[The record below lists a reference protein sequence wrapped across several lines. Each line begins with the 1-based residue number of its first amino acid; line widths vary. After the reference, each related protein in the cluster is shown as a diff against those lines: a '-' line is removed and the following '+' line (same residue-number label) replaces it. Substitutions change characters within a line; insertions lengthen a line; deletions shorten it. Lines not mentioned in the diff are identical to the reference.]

1 MRTPNFHGLRARLLL
16 LLLLAVLPGL
26 AALGYDLLQDWRG
39 ARAAAAAQVQALAA
53 QAAREQRQVVDEAR
67 LLFAL
72 LANLPDVAQG
82 DARAC
87 AARLASLDPRS
98 RGYVNVGVI
107 GADGRLLC
115 DLLGGAGTFLGD
127 RDYFQAA
134 RARRDFVA
142 GHYIIGRVSG
152 QAVLPMAYPVLDAQ
166 GEVTRVVYAAVGAD
180 WLSALLN
187 ARPLPADTALSLVD
201 RHGTVVARAP
211 AEPEALGKPHPAVAL
226 ARAIQAGSPA
236 GVLETEAET
245 RRLIAYSPI
254 VWHGQVLA
262 YVAASVPVHV
272 VEAPLR
278 QALHW
283 RLALVLGM
291 TLAVFA
297 LGWVFADKAVL
308 APVRRLRDFSRRMAA
323 GDLAAR
329 PGVRN
334 RGELG
339 ELAASLDTMA
349 RALQASRLEMEGI
362 MDVVPDGVLVMDRA
376 GHIVMAN
383 ARCETLFG
391 YPRGELVGQSV
402 ELLLPEDRR
411 KAHEVLRRRD
421 LAAPRVREMGSP
433 SVDLVARRR
442 DGSTFPVEV
451 SLAPLET
458 EKGRFVIAAV
468 RDVSERKQFEAEILR
483 QATHDALTGLPNRVL
498 FRQLLEQAMVQAQR
512 DETLLAVAF
521 LDLDG
526 FKTIND
532 TWGHRAGDA
541 LLVQVADRI
550 RGALR
555 ASDVVARQ
563 GGDEFTLLLSGIRQI
578 PDVTRV
584 ADKLLAVVAKPY
596 EIDGREVNVTA
607 SMGIT
612 LYPIDDADAEHLLR
626 NADTAMYRAKADG
639 RNRYSFYTA
648 EMNAEVRRRLEIE
661 TGLRQALREEQFE
674 VFYQPQVEV
683 NTGRWV
689 GLEALLRWRHPERG
703 LVSPGEFIPVAE
715 DSGLIEPIG
724 EWVLATVCRQIM
736 DWNRRGL
743 PPLRVAVN
751 LSARQF
757 AKPALVEDV
766 AAILA
771 GAGMNRC
778 GGQMEL
784 EVTESILMGD
794 QLQSVAHLEGLR
806 ALGLKLAIDDF
817 GTGYS
822 SLAYLKRFPL
832 TALKIDR
839 SFIDGVVDDPNDAAI
854 AAAIIDLAH
863 SLKLSVVAEGV
874 ETPAQWQ
881 WLREHGCDLA
891 QGYLFG
897 RPMPAAEIETHLT
910 AAAGLAAPA

>member
-1 MRTPNFHGLRARLLL
+1 M
-16 LLLLAVLPGL
+16 
-26 AALGYDLLQDWRG
+26 
-39 ARAAAAAQVQALAA
+39 
-53 QAAREQRQVVDEAR
+53 
-67 LLFAL
+67 
-72 LANLPDVAQG
+72 AQG

-87 AARLASLDPRS
+87 GARLATLELRG

-152 QAVLPMAYPVLDAQ
+152 QAVLPMAYPVLNTR
-166 GEVTRVVYAAVGAD
+166 GEVTRVIYTALDTG

-187 ARPLPADTALSLVD
+187 AKPLPTDTALSLMD

-211 AEPEALGKPHPAVAL
+211 ARAESLGKPHPAVAL
-226 ARAIQAGSPA
+226 VRAIQAGSQA
-236 GVLETEAET
+236 GVLETQAET
-245 RRLIAYSPI
+245 RRLIAFSPLAYQ
-254 VWHGQVLA
+254 GQVLA

-278 QALHW
+278 EALRW

-297 LGWVFADKAVL
+297 LGWVLADRTVL

-329 PGVRN
+329 SGVQN

-362 MDVVPDGVLVMDRA
+362 MDVVPDGVLVIDRA
-376 GHIVMAN
+376 GRIVMAN

-391 YPRGELVGQSV
+391 YPRGELLGQSV
-402 ELLLPEDRR
+402 ELLVPEDRR
-411 KAHEVLRRRD
+411 RAHEILRRRFLD
-421 LAAPRVREMGSP
+421 APRLREMGSP
-433 SVDLVARRR
+433 GVDLLARRR
-442 DGSTFPVEV
+442 DGTTFPVEV

-468 RDVSERKQFEAEILR
+468 RDVSERQRFEAEILR

-498 FRQLLEQAMVQAQR
+498 FRELLEQAMVQAQR

-563 GGDEFTLLLSGIRQI
+563 GGDEFTLLLMGIRQI

-612 LYPIDDADAEHLLR
+612 LYPIDDADAENLLR

-661 TGLRQALREEQFE
+661 TGLRQALREGQFE

-689 GLEALLRWRHPERG
+689 GLEALVRWRHPERG
-703 LVSPGEFIPVAE
+703 LISPGEFIPVAE
-715 DSGLIEPIG
+715 ESGLIEPIG

-736 DWNRRGL
+736 AWNRRGL

-771 GAGMNRC
+771 GEGMIRC
-778 GGQMEL
+778 GGQLEL
-784 EVTESILMGD
+784 ELTESILMGD
-794 QLQSVAHLEGLR
+794 QLQSVARLEGLR

-839 SFIDGVVDDPNDAAI
+839 SFIQDLPDEENDTAI
-854 AAAIIDLAH
+854 VNAIIQLANA
-863 SLKLSVVAEGV
+863 LKLDVIAEGV
-874 ETPAQWQ
+874 ET
-881 WLREHGCDLA
+881 LA
-891 QGYLFG
+891 QHDFL
-897 RPMPAAEIETHLT
+897 I
-910 AAAGLAAPA
+910 AAGCQEYQGFLCTPALPAEEFETF